1 MRSDNPSSGEVE
13 RDTARQIR
21 TGISSGI
28 SDEITVVIADDN
40 TVVRMGIH
48 SLLATAPGI
57 RVVAEAG
64 DGVAAAAAV
73 RNRHPDVLLLDVR
86 MPRQDGVSTATDIAE
101 LTNIVMLTYSE
112 APEVVG
118 AAVQAGAKGYL
129 VHGHFGPDELISAV
143 RMAARGIGT
152 FSGPALTALQA
163 PAAPSPAMKASAFG
177 LSEREGEVMDLIA
190 QGATNGEIALQLFI
204 SEKTVKNHVN
214 RIFAKLQVPNR
225 GSAVSLWLRP

>member
-1 MRSDNPSSGEVE
+1 MNSD
-13 RDTARQIR
+13 DTNE
-21 TGISSGI
+21 ISSENGGTT

-73 RNRHPDVLLLDVR
+73 RNRRPDVLLLDVR
-86 MPRQDGVSTATDIAE
+86 MPRQDGVSTATDIAG
-101 LTNIVMLTYSE
+101 LTNILMLTYSE

-143 RMAARGIGT
+143 RMAARGIGA
-152 FSGPALTALQA
+152 FSGPALAALQT
-163 PAAPSPAMKASAFG
+163 PAAPSTAMKAAAFG

-190 QGATNGEIALQLFI
+190 QGATNGEIALQLYI

-214 RIFAKLQVPNR
+214 RIFAKLQVANR
-225 GSAVSLWLRP
+225 GSAVSVWLRP

>member
-1 MRSDNPSSGEVE
+1 MNLDDGQDLE
-13 RDTARQIR
+13 TAEAADPGGTATQNE
-21 TGISSGI
+21 IS
-28 SDEITVVIADDN
+28 VVIADDN
-40 TVVRMGIH
+40 TVVRMGIR

-64 DGVAAAAAV
+64 DGVTAAAAV
-73 RNRHPDVLLLDVR
+73 RRRRPDVLLLDVR
-86 MPRQDGVSTATDIAE
+86 MPRQDGVSTATDIAG

-129 VHGHFGPDELISAV
+129 VHGHFGPEELIGAV
-143 RMAARGIGT
+143 RMAARGIGA
-152 FSGPALTALQA
+152 FSGPALAALQA
-163 PAAPSPAMKASAFG
+163 PAAPSAAMKASSFG

-214 RIFAKLQVPNR
+214 RIFAKLQVANR
-225 GSAVSLWLRP
+225 GSAVALWLRP